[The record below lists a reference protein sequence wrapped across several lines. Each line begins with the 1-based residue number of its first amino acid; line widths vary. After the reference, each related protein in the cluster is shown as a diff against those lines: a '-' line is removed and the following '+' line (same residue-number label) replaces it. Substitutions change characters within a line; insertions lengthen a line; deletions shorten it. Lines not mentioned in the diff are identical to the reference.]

1 MDKDELIKMRDEAV
15 DESCKVVQFR
25 GPPLRPE
32 KANPSVP
39 DHVWEKFQALGEV
52 AAKHLESLLTDE
64 RFPNLTVKEQ
74 MRIIETTFA
83 RAYGSVDGS
92 VRRHLHANV
101 NPEDNEGFNAL
112 TSMSRRAARQ
122 LPEFRRRSTNADT
135 IEAVATHDPIDG
147 ETGE

>member
-1 MDKDELIKMRDEAV
+1 MDKEELIRLRDEAV

-32 KANPSVP
+32 RANPAVP
-39 DHVWEKFQALGEV
+39 EHVWQKFQELGEV

-64 RFPNLTVKEQ
+64 RFPNLQVKEQ

-92 VRRHLHANV
+92 VRRNINVNV
-101 NPEDNEGFNAL
+101 NPEDSESFNAL
-112 TSMSRRAARQ
+112 TSMSRRASRQ
-122 LPEFRRRSTNADT
+122 LPEFRRATSNTTDEAEVLDT
-135 IEAVATHDPIDG
+135 TPIEDS
-147 ETGE
+147 